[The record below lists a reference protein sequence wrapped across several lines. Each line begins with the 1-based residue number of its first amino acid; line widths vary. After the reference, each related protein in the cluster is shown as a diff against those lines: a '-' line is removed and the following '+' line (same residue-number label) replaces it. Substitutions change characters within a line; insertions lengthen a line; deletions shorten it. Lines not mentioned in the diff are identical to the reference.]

1 MTHPFD
7 NLTPDRVVSCVEA
20 IGLRCDL
27 RLLALN
33 SYENRVYQ
41 VGLDDADPIIVK
53 FYRPGRWTHAQIQE
67 EHTFTQELASSGL
80 SVVAPMEISGKTLH
94 DADGFLIAAFPR
106 RGGHAPELDNFDH
119 LLGLGRT
126 LGRLHGVGRAGQFT
140 SRIHYSLERWLI
152 EPIDYLAQN
161 WVPQELR
168 PAWDSLGKDLIDR
181 ARGLMSDYEPDD
193 GIRLHGD
200 CHVGNILWRDETPHF
215 VDLDDCVTGPAIQD
229 LWMFLSGD
237 RHQREQQLSELIAGY
252 EDFNDFD
259 TREIKWIEA
268 LRTARMVYYSA
279 WLARRWDDP
288 AFPAAFPWF
297 GQARYWSDQILALR
311 EQLALMEEPQ
321 LRLL

>member
-7 NLTPDRVVSCVEA
+7 NLTPDRVVSCAEA

-53 FYRPGRWTHAQIQE
+53 FYRPGRWTHGQIQE
-67 EHTFTQELASSGL
+67 EHAFTHELASSGL

-126 LGRLHGVGRAGQFT
+126 LGRLHGVGQAKQFT

-152 EPIDYLAQN
+152 EPIDYLAQH

-168 PAWDSLGKDLIDR
+168 RAWDSLGKDLIDR

-200 CHVGNILWRDETPHF
+200 CHVGNILWRDDTPHF

-279 WLARRWDDP
+279 WLARRCDDP

-311 EQLALMEEPQ
+311 EQLALMEEPP